1 MLPDLDSLRC
11 FEAAATLLNFR
22 AAAER
27 VHLSPAAFSN
37 RIQRLESELAA
48 PLFERT
54 TRRVALTDAGRRLLP
69 QARVAL
75 AEAARCAAVVHDAHA
90 VPPHT
95 LVLGTRYE
103 LGMSW
108 IVPALAELRRAR
120 PERRLELFFGDS
132 ADLLRRLAREQVDA
146 MVSSVRL
153 TDAGLTYA
161 RLHEERYCFVARPS
175 LLDTSPL
182 DSPRDAGRHCLLD
195 IHGDLPLFR
204 YFLDA
209 RPRAEAWEFGD
220 TEFLG
225 TIGAV
230 RYRVLEGAGVAVLPR
245 YFVEP
250 DLKSGALTAV
260 LPDFEPVTDAFRL
273 VWRRGHPLEDSLRL
287 LATEL
292 AARPLA

>member
-11 FEAAATLLNFR
+11 FDAAAALLNFR

-27 VHLSPAAFSN
+27 VHLSPAAFGS
-37 RIQRLESELAA
+37 RIQRLESDLDAQ
-48 PLFERT
+48 LFERT
-54 TRRVALTDAGRRLLP
+54 TRRVTLTDAGRRLIP
-69 QARVAL
+69 QARAAL
-75 AEAARCAAVVHDAHA
+75 AEAARCAEVVHDTQSAL
-90 VPPHT
+90 PYT

-108 IVPALAELRRAR
+108 IVPALAALRATQ
-120 PERRLELFFGDS
+120 PQRRIDLFFGDS
-132 ADLLRRLAREQVDA
+132 ADLLRRLSRDQLDG

-161 RLHEERYCFVARPS
+161 RLHEERYCFVASPE
-175 LLDTSPL
+175 LLSRQPL
-182 DSPRDAGRHCLLD
+182 SAPDDASAHRLLD

-209 RPRAEAWEFGD
+209 RPRDESWVFRD

-230 RYRVLEGAGVAVLPR
+230 RHRALESAGVAVLPR
-245 YFVEP
+245 YFVAP
-250 DLKSGALTAV
+250 DLDSGRLCHL
-260 LPDFEPVTDAFRL
+260 LPDFEPVIDAFRL
-273 VWRRGHPLEDSLRL
+273 VWRRGHALDSELRA

-292 AARPLA
+292 SARPLT